1 MTPVPLRADPLGDHA
16 PVIHRG
22 LISPAWEIEIM
33 GIVPAFGRLLVMGVI
48 MAAVL
53 IASVLAGV
61 AATTAIAIGIV
72 LAGVVGLMGVSRRP
86 QKLSAAAEIAAM
98 MAPPVVAP
106 APRLSEP
113 TAVEAMA
120 PPGTA
125 SIDPEAGMPRW
136 RRPSL
141 LEARH
146 SDPALQAPVYRL
158 PMRFGEGH
166 PTELD
171 VRVVR
176 YAVVPVLDRPDE
188 VLGLRLSD
196 LASGD
201 EIEVTSA
208 SGAFLEV
215 LCPNGER
222 GWIHRTTVGKQGSV
236 GMNHAHEAVPQEA
249 DDALTALLSARGMI

>member
-1 MTPVPLRADPLGDHA
+1 
-16 PVIHRG
+16 
-22 LISPAWEIEIM
+22 M
-33 GIVPAFGRLLVMGVI
+33 GIIQGFGRLLVMGAV

-53 IASVLAGV
+53 TASLLAGV

-72 LAGVVGLMGVSRRP
+72 LAGLVGLIGVTRRP
-86 QKLSAAAEIAAM
+86 RKLSAADEIAAM

-120 PPGTA
+120 PPAGATL
-125 SIDPEAGMPRW
+125 DPEAGMPRW

-146 SDPALQAPVYRL
+146 SDPATHAPVYRL

-166 PTELD
+166 PKDLD

-196 LASGD
+196 IASGD
-201 EIEVTSA
+201 EIEVTNA
-208 SGAFLEV
+208 SGAFLEI
-215 LCPNGER
+215 LCPSGER
-222 GWIHRTTVGKQGSV
+222 GWIHRTTVGKRGAGGV
-236 GMNHAHEAVPQEA
+236 NHSPEAAPHEG
-249 DDALTALLSARGMI
+249 DDALPALHSAPGLS